1 MRIRGSS
8 IRRFSPVYGKFLF
21 RLPENAEVLDVGC
34 GNCDSLKIIAALRPD
49 LFLYGVDI
57 EEFPGGMGFLKGFR
71 RADLNS
77 ERVDFP
83 DGKFDGI
90 RICHV
95 LEHLTDLR
103 VLRGEIRRLLKPGG
117 LVYLETPNENSL
129 RVPSCSVY
137 REQGGAFNFRD
148 DPSHVRPLGT
158 EALRL
163 FVEESGLEVLAAE
176 VIRNPWKIL
185 FSPAIFLFGLIARKR
200 SWLTSAVWEITGWC
214 SCAIGRKR
222 SCE

>member
-1 MRIRGSS
+1 M
-8 IRRFSPVYGKFLF
+8 
-21 RLPENAEVLDVGC
+21 
-34 GNCDSLKIIAALRPD
+34 
-49 LFLYGVDI
+49 DI
-57 EEFPGGMGFLKGFR
+57 EEFPGGIGFLKGFR

-103 VLRGEIRRLLKPGG
+103 VLRGEISRLLKPGG

-137 REQGGAFNFRD
+137 G
-148 DPSHVRPLGT
+148 
-158 EALRL
+158 EARR
-163 FVEESGLEVLAAE
+163 GLQFP
-176 VIRNPWKIL
+176 R
-185 FSPAIFLFGLIARKR
+185 
-200 SWLTSAVWEITGWC
+200 
-214 SCAIGRKR
+214 
-222 SCE
+222 